1 MEYYTYSFNIIHLSK
16 YLLLNFYCRSIFVV
30 QTFNNVYIMKKI
42 LLLFLL
48 PVLFSFQSAST
59 AQMILIR

>member
-1 MEYYTYSFNIIHLSK
+1 
-16 YLLLNFYCRSIFVV
+16 
-30 QTFNNVYIMKKI
+30 MKKI